1 MASGEEGR
9 AAELVPELGRESFPD
24 LLLALGISSKRW
36 RLVVKWGEAGGGFYN
51 LARAAVAV
59 CRHWGE
65 SLRLAMCW
73 PSGSDAK

>member
-36 RLVVKWGEAGGGFYN
+36 EASGEVGRSRGW
-51 LARAAVAV
+51 L
-59 CRHWGE
+59 
-65 SLRLAMCW
+65 L
-73 PSGSDAK
+73 